1 MTETKIRIATAEDAD
16 TIVSFIQ
23 ALAEYE
29 REPDAVEA
37 TSDSIAQQLSSQ
49 PPPFECLLAEVGNE
63 VRGFALFFHNYS
75 TWRGK
80 QGVYLEDLFVPD
92 KHRGSGIGKLLLATL
107 ARIAVERDC
116 PRLEWQVLDWNQPSI
131 DFYEALGTKVMRD
144 WLPCRLENQEL
155 SELAAQGTTVAN
167 HNE

>member
-1 MTETKIRIATAEDAD
+1 MTETTIRIATAEDAD
-16 TIVSFIQ
+16 TIVRFIQ

-37 TSDSIAQQLSSQ
+37 TPDSIARQLSSQ

-80 QGVYLEDLFVPD
+80 QGIYLEDLFVPD
-92 KHRGSGIGKLLLATL
+92 EHRGRGIGK
-107 ARIAVERDC
+107 
-116 PRLEWQVLDWNQPSI
+116 
-131 DFYEALGTKVMRD
+131 
-144 WLPCRLENQEL
+144 
-155 SELAAQGTTVAN
+155 
-167 HNE
+167 

>member
-1 MTETKIRIATAEDAD
+1 MTVTKIKIRLATPEDAS

-37 TSDSIAQQLSSQ
+37 PPESIAQQLSSD
-49 PPPFECLLAEVGNE
+49 PPPFECLLAEVGPE
-63 VRGFALFFHNYS
+63 VQGFALFFHNYS

-80 QGVYLEDLFVPD
+80 SGIYLEDLFVPENY
-92 KHRGSGIGKLLLATL
+92 RGHGIGKLLLATL

-131 DFYEALGTKVMRD
+131 DFYEALGTKVMKD
-144 WLPCRLENQEL
+144 WLPCRLEQEQL
-155 SELAAQGTTVAN
+155 SELATQGATVTLR
-167 HNE
+167 

>member
-1 MTETKIRIATAEDAD
+1 MKVTEIKIRLATPEDAS

-37 TSDSIAQQLSSQ
+37 TPESIAQQLRSE
-49 PPPFECLLAEVGNE
+49 PPPFECLLAEVGPE
-63 VRGFALFFHNYS
+63 VQGFALFFHNYS

-80 QGVYLEDLFVPD
+80 AGIYLEDLFVPES
-92 KHRGSGIGKLLLATL
+92 HRGHGIGKLLLATL

-131 DFYEALGTKVMRD
+131 DFYEALGTKVMKD
-144 WLPCRLENQEL
+144 WLPCRLEQEQL
-155 SELAAQGTTVAN
+155 SELATQGATVTLS
-167 HNE
+167 